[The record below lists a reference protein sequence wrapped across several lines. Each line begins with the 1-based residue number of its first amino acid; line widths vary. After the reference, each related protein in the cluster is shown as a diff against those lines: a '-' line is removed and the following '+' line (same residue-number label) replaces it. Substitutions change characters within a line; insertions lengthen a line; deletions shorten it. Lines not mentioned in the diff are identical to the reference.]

1 MHWIQLSREFE
12 APSTSIHR
20 VDSFAAHVA
29 CVAGGISA
37 RLQPSLRVVVPRGR
51 HEITPDT
58 RIPPAT
64 QTTTYAYSCQHL
76 PIVFRLSSNWWKF
89 NRQMRQLST
98 RNKTACCCCFLLYSP
113 QNENP
118 AFKNALKRR
127 VYENIVFPNSQG
139 STTKIKNVRNDD
151 ATVPY
156 VVRFQCWSIISPPF
170 LNLKITPN
178 RATAENNTTQLH
190 SRIT

>member
-1 MHWIQLSREFE
+1 MFLGFK
-12 APSTSIHR
+12 AT
-20 VDSFAAHVA
+20 
-29 CVAGGISA
+29 
-37 RLQPSLRVVVPRGR
+37 
-51 HEITPDT
+51 HEN
-58 RIPPAT
+58 
-64 QTTTYAYSCQHL
+64 S
-76 PIVFRLSSNWWKF
+76 
-89 NRQMRQLST
+89 NRQMWQLCVYVANEST
-98 RNKTACCCCFLLYSP
+98 RNKTPCCCYFLLYSHADSP

-118 AFKNALKRR
+118 TFKNALKRR

-178 RATAENNTTQLH
+178 RATTENNTTQLH